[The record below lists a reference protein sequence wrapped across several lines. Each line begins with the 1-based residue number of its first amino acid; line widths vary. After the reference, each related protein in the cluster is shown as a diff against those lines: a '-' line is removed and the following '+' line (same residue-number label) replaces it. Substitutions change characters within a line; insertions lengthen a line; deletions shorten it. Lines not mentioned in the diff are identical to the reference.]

1 MENVFIKKEN
11 LNNWIAKYFFKDL
24 ISISDLLDLI
34 EELDEEIQTLKEH
47 IEYLEQE
54 EDNIDELV
62 DEQILMNRG
71 V

>member
-24 ISISDLLDLI
+24 ISIDDLLDTI
-34 EELDEEIQTLKEH
+34 EELDEEVQTLKEH

-54 EDNIDELV
+54 KDNIDELV

>member
-47 IEYLEQE
+47 IEYLEQK